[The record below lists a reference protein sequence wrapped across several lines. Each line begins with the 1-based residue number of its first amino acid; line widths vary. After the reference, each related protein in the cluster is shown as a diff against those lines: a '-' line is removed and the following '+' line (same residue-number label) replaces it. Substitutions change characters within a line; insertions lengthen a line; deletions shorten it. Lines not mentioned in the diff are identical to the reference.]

1 MKFSSK
7 QFLGVLFIAASVL
20 TLPQAIRQ
28 IQPIPVIMD
37 FPCEGDQ
44 DVHQEGMDASTRI
57 AYCLSLWPFNMGG
70 GGIYALG
77 TSSENE
83 AAVTGLHFRR
93 EGETLYV
100 NSRQVH
106 TGGLYETV
114 RWTATRNPWVI
125 LTNRFEVRNE
135 GLISFD
141 SIAAP
146 DVLFI
151 SGDVQQGWVPNPLGL
166 ILLFAG
172 MLLLLRGFKISER
185 ADF

>member
-28 IQPIPVIMD
+28 VLPVPVVMD
-37 FPCEGDQ
+37 FPCEADQ
-44 DVHQEGMDASTRI
+44 DIRQEGMDASTRI

-77 TSSENE
+77 ISNE
-83 AAVTGLHFRR
+83 EEVSVTGLHFRR
-93 EGETLYV
+93 DGETLYV
-100 NSRQVH
+100 NNRVVH

-125 LTNRFEVRNE
+125 LTNHFEVRNE
-135 GLISFD
+135 GLVSFD
-141 SIAAP
+141 SIAPP

-151 SGDVQQGWVPNPLGL
+151 SGDVHQGWVFSPLG
-166 ILLFAG
+166 F
-172 MLLLLRGFKISER
+172 LLLLAGMVLLLREFKTPER
-185 ADF
+185 PVS

>member
-7 QFLGVLFIAASVL
+7 QFLGILFLAASLL

-28 IQPIPVIMD
+28 VQPIPVVMD
-37 FPCEGDQ
+37 FPCEADQ
-44 DVHQEGMDASTRI
+44 DVRQEGMDASTRI

-77 TSSENE
+77 ISSQDE

-93 EGETLYV
+93 DGQMLYV
-100 NSRQVH
+100 NNHPVDIHGR
-106 TGGLYETV
+106 YETM
-114 RWTATRNPWVI
+114 RWIATRNPWII
-125 LTNRFEVRNE
+125 LTNRLEVRNE

-141 SIAAP
+141 SIAPA

-151 SGDVQQGWVPNPLGL
+151 SGDVQQGWLPSPLGL
-166 ILLFAG
+166 ILIFVG
-172 MLLLLRGFKISER
+172 MLLILREFKS
-185 ADF
+185 

>member
-7 QFLGVLFIAASVL
+7 QFLGVLFLAASLL

-28 IQPIPVIMD
+28 VQPVPVVMD
-37 FPCEGDQ
+37 FPCEADQ
-44 DVHQEGMDASTRI
+44 DVRQEGMDASTRI

-77 TSSENE
+77 ISPQDE

-93 EGETLYV
+93 DGQMLYINNHPV
-100 NSRQVH
+100 DLHVR
-106 TGGLYETV
+106 YETV
-114 RWTATRNPWVI
+114 RWTATRNPWII

-141 SIAAP
+141 SIAPP

-151 SGDVQQGWVPNPLGL
+151 SGDVHQGWLPSPLGL
-166 ILLFAG
+166 ILIFVG
-172 MLLLLRGFKISER
+172 MLLILREFKS
-185 ADF
+185 